1 MENYRGL
8 DSEFWACYYN
18 DFNSIGTTIHIVN
31 KYLDKGKLIFQKKL
45 KLKKKMKA
53 YQLRYYTTLI
63 AIKNIIKIIN
73 MICYKK
79 KIITNHK
86 NQKHG
91 KYYSSIP
98 NRFKEIAYKKFD
110 NYCLRLK

>member
-1 MENYRGL
+1 MQ
-8 DSEFWACYYN
+8 
-18 DFNSIGTTIHIVN
+18 VP
-31 KYLDKGKLIFQKKL
+31 
-45 KLKKKMKA
+45 
-53 YQLRYYTTLI
+53 YQTVDNTKHPFESSVPAL
-63 AIKNIIKIIN
+63 
-73 MICYKK
+73 
-79 KIITNHK
+79 NHK